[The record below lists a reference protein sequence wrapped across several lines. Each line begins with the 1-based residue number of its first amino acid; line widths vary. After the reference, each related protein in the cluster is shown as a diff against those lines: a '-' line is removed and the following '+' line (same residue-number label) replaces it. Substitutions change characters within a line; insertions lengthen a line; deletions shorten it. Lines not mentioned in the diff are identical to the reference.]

1 MKKIALLF
9 LFFICFAT
17 IKATTI
23 NVDVSNF
30 AFTPV
35 SFDAAVGDT
44 VTWTLVEGTHTTTST
59 SVPAGAATW
68 NYAFS
73 GVGDTFSYVIT
84 VAGVYEYHCL
94 VHPTTMIASFSTSLP
109 LPFVED
115 FDYPADDNIT
125 MHGWVAHSAG
135 GTNPITVNNGGLTF
149 PDYLSS
155 GIGNAALLS
164 GNSED
169 DHRLFDSQT
178 SGSVYAAFMVNVTDN
193 PNGYFLHFGT
203 NSYSFDY
210 RGRVYLEGTN
220 PNLEFGLAFATEAP
234 VITSNSYVLG
244 TTYLLVLKYS
254 INAST
259 GDDEVSL
266 YVFDG
271 SFPNIEP
278 STPTIGPIVNSGVTD
293 IDPGAISFRKYNASQ
308 DLIVDGIRIGTTW
321 SDVLPVELSSFAAVT
336 NENNVTLNWVTKT
349 EINNSGFEIERKS
362 ISANSS
368 WNKIG
373 FVQGNGTTTKENNYS
388 YTDNNLNEGKY
399 AYRLKQIDFNG
410 TYKYSNTV
418 NADISI
424 PAKFELSQN
433 YPNPF
438 NPSTTINY
446 SLAKDGIVSLAVY
459 NLLGQQV
466 ASLVNGNQKAGAY
479 HINFDASKLSSG
491 VYYYRLESNN
501 NVMVKKMLL
510 MK

>member
-1 MKKIALLF
+1 MKKFALLF
-9 LFFICFAT
+9 LLFAFFST

-44 VTWTLVEGTHTTTST
+44 VTWTLIEGVHTTTST
-59 SVPAGAATW
+59 SVPVGAASWDYSFT
-68 NYAFS
+68 

-94 VHPTTMIASFSTSLP
+94 VHPTTMIASFSTSVP

-115 FDYPADDNIT
+115 FDFPANDNIT

-149 PDYLSS
+149 PGYLSS
-155 GIGNAALLS
+155 GIGNAALLF

-193 PNGYFLHFGT
+193 PNGYFLHFAT
-203 NSYSFDY
+203 NPYGFDY

-220 PNLEFGLAFATEAP
+220 PNLEFGLAFATEAA
-234 VITSNSYVLG
+234 VVTSNSYSLG
-244 TTYLLVLKYS
+244 TTYLLVLKYT

-278 STPTIGPIVNSGVTD
+278 STPTIGPIANSGTTD
-293 IDPGAISFRKYNASQ
+293 IDPGAISFRKYNSSQ
-308 DLIVDGIRIGTTW
+308 DLVVDGIRIGTTW
-321 SDVLPVELSSFAAVT
+321 TDVLPVELSSFTAVT
-336 NENNVTLNWVTKT
+336 NGNNVTLNWVTKT
-349 EINNSGFEIERKS
+349 EINNSGFEVERKN
-362 ISANSS
+362 ITENSS

-373 FVQGNGTTTKENNYS
+373 FVQGNGTTTKENSYS
-388 YTDNNLNEGKY
+388 YSDNNLNTGKY
-399 AYRLKQIDFNG
+399 AYRIKQIDFDG
-410 TYKYSNTV
+410 TYKYSNSV
-418 NADISI
+418 NADVSV
-424 PAKFELSQN
+424 PARFELSQN

-438 NPSTTINY
+438 NPSTVIKY
-446 SLAKDGIVSLAVY
+446 SIPQAGNVSLAIY
-459 NLLGQQV
+459 NTLGQQV
-466 ASLVNGNQKAGAY
+466 KSLVNGFKDAGSY
-479 HINFDASKLSSG
+479 EVNINASDLNSG
-491 VYYYRLESNN
+491 VYFYRLEAGNQTQ
-501 NVMVKKMLL
+501 VRKMMLL
-510 MK
+510 K